1 MEGSLIRRLTGAGEI
16 MVNSFHHQCI
26 KKAAEGFDIVAFAP
40 DGVAEAMEN
49 KAGTMMA
56 LQWHPEEMTENSQL
70 AGSIFTRFIKLAA
83 NCE

>member
-1 MEGSLIRRLTGAGEI
+1 

-26 KKAAEGFDIVAFAP
+26 KKAAEGFDIVAFAT

-70 AGSIFTRFIKLAA
+70 ARSIFTRFIKLAA